1 MILYTMMP
9 QDLVFPPEEERQ
21 QSTGQMMMNYKG
33 VPVLAEQVD
42 AMNYQIIR
50 VMSTDPSHYLN
61 TDCAPGTKIS
71 FS

>member
-9 QDLVFPPEEERQ
+9 QDLVFPPEEQQ
-21 QSTGQMMMNYKG
+21 QSSGQMMVNYKG
-33 VPVLAEQVD
+33 IPVLAEQVD
-42 AMNYQIIR
+42 VGSYQIIR

>member
-9 QDLVFPPEEERQ
+9 QELVYPPEEQ
-21 QSTGQMMMNYKG
+21 KQSTGQMMVNYKG
-33 VPVLAEQVD
+33 VPVLDEQVD

-61 TDCAPGTKIS
+61 SDCAPGTKIS
-71 FS
+71 LS

>member
-9 QDLVFPPEEERQ
+9 QELVYPPEEQ
-21 QSTGQMMMNYKG
+21 KQSTGQMMVNYKG

-61 TDCAPGTKIS
+61 SDNAPGTKIS
-71 FS
+71 LS